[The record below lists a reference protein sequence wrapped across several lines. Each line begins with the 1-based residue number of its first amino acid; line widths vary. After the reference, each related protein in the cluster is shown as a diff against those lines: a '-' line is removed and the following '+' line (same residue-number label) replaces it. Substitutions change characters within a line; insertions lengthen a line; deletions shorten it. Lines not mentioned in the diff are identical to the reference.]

1 VAPAHEA
8 PEHEPPG
15 HRPKKRTDTLGDV
28 QRALRIRGA
37 RPKLAGRRAK
47 PGIRKWRE
55 TSVARCSGGC
65 PLPLPR
71 GCGGLARPLAVHCY
85 APLTASSACGCRPPH
100 ARRLRVRRR
109 LPPESNALP
118 SRASVRRGV
127 AAGRGALYIACAS
140 PPPKSSA
147 AAYVS
152 VLECVHIEQLTINN
166 NTRSTRN
173 QATAPRRE
181 ERCTAPGRLPSGAGR
196 LRHSTEQ
203 TWLAILSTFVGASGA
218 MSASR

>member
-1 VAPAHEA
+1 MEPEAGTGSEDGDGSGEEPGHVA
-8 PEHEPPG
+8 PEHEAPKHEPPG
-15 HRPKKRTDTLGDV
+15 RRPQERTDTLGDDV

-55 TSVARCSGGC
+55 TSVARCSGGR

-71 GCGGLARPLAVHCY
+71 GCGGLARPLAFHCY
-85 APLTASSACGCRPPH
+85 APLTASSACGCRVSP
-100 ARRLRVRRR
+100 ACRLRVRRR

-140 PPPKSSA
+140 PPPKTA
-147 AAYVS
+147 A
-152 VLECVHIEQLTINN
+152 
-166 NTRSTRN
+166 
-173 QATAPRRE
+173 
-181 ERCTAPGRLPSGAGR
+181 R
-196 LRHSTEQ
+196 LRVSQSWSVFT
-203 TWLAILSTFVGASGA
+203 
-218 MSASR
+218 

>member
-1 VAPAHEA
+1 MEPEAGTGSEDGDGSGEEPGHVAPEHEA

-85 APLTASSACGCRPPH
+85 APLTASSACGCRPPP

-109 LPPESNALP
+109 LPPAARPP
-118 SRASVRRGV
+118 SYTCVMRGRCPLLARPGV
-127 AAGRGALYIACAS
+127 LCC
-140 PPPKSSA
+140 
-147 AAYVS
+147 VS
-152 VLECVHIEQLTINN
+152 ECV
-166 NTRSTRN
+166 
-173 QATAPRRE
+173 AP
-181 ERCTAPGRLPSGAGR
+181 SF
-196 LRHSTEQ
+196 S
-203 TWLAILSTFVGASGA
+203 
-218 MSASR
+218 

>member
-1 VAPAHEA
+1 MEPEAGTGSEDGDGSGEEPGHVAPEHEA

-85 APLTASSACGCRPPH
+85 APLTASSACGCRPPP

-109 LPPESNALP
+109 LPPAARPP
-118 SRASVRRGV
+118 SYTCVMRGRCPLLARPGV
-127 AAGRGALYIACAS
+127 LCCA
-140 PPPKSSA
+140 
-147 AAYVS
+147 VS
-152 VLECVHIEQLTINN
+152 ECV
-166 NTRSTRN
+166 
-173 QATAPRRE
+173 AP
-181 ERCTAPGRLPSGAGR
+181 SF
-196 LRHSTEQ
+196 S
-203 TWLAILSTFVGASGA
+203 
-218 MSASR
+218 

>member
-1 VAPAHEA
+1 MAPEHEA

-15 HRPKKRTDTLGDV
+15 HRPKKRTDPLGDE
-28 QRALRIRGA
+28 RALRIRGA

-85 APLTASSACGCRPPH
+85 APLTASSACGCRPPP

-109 LPPESNALP
+109 LPPAARPP
-118 SRASVRRGV
+118 SYTCVMRGRCPLLARPGV
-127 AAGRGALYIACAS
+127 LCC
-140 PPPKSSA
+140 
-147 AAYVS
+147 VS
-152 VLECVHIEQLTINN
+152 ECV
-166 NTRSTRN
+166 
-173 QATAPRRE
+173 AP
-181 ERCTAPGRLPSGAGR
+181 SF
-196 LRHSTEQ
+196 S
-203 TWLAILSTFVGASGA
+203 
-218 MSASR
+218 